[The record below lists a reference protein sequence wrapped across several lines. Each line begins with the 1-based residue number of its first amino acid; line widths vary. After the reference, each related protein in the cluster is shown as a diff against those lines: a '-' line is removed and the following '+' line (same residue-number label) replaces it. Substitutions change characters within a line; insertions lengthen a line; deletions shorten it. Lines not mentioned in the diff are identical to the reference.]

1 MAPMDNLKPFR
12 YGLDGS
18 MSVARSKQWSV
29 GKSHK
34 SVSVGKGFVE
44 YIVTEADS
52 ACIGKCRFGKNA
64 YQHGQV

>member
-18 MSVARSKQWSV
+18 MSVARSKQRSV

-44 YIVTEADS
+44 YDS
-52 ACIGKCRFGKNA
+52 ACIGKCRFGKNTH
-64 YQHGQV
+64 QHGQV